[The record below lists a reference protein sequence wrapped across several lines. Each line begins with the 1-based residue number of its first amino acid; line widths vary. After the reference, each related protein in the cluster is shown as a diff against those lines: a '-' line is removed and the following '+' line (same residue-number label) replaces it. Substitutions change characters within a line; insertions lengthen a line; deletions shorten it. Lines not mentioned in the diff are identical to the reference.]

1 MLLRCITY
9 SYCAISRYSIGLPGI
24 CALGLGYHVS
34 FSDYNALVLQKLTSI
49 NVALN
54 DTTTTT
60 DSNHTNSD
68 KACTNTTYYDSN
80 RTRYYAGD
88 WISVS
93 IRLLLGQRYSLILTA
108 ETLYTL
114 DTCKKVSIYTLY
126 HNTHCNTYIRF
137 ISYVLACL
145 LVYTVYRIGVLYAQD
160 SSGEGRRG
168 TDGE

>member
-1 MLLRCITY
+1 MFRSSATSPLTCLELGCGAGTDNIHVHIMLLLRCII
-9 SYCAISRYSIGLPGI
+9 SCSRAISRYTIGLPGI

-34 FSDYNALVLQKLTSI
+34 FSDYNAVVLQKLTSV

-54 DTTTTT
+54 NTTITTATTGNTTTTT
-60 DSNHTNSD
+60 SNSSS
-68 KACTNTTYYDSN
+68 NTTNAVNGDIN

-114 DTCKKVSIYTLY
+114 DTCKKVSIY
-126 HNTHCNTYIRF
+126 
-137 ISYVLACL
+137 
-145 LVYTVYRIGVLYAQD
+145 LV
-160 SSGEGRRG
+160 S
-168 TDGE
+168 

>member
-1 MLLRCITY
+1 MYT
-9 SYCAISRYSIGLPGI
+9 IGLPGI
-24 CALGLGYHVS
+24 CALGLGYHIS
-34 FSDYNALVLQKLTSI
+34 FSDYNAVILQKLTSI

-54 DTTTTT
+54 NTNNTTTV
-60 DSNHTNSD
+60 NS
-68 KACTNTTYYDSN
+68 NTTNNSSTTNDVIGDNS

-126 HNTHCNTYIRF
+126 
-137 ISYVLACL
+137 
-145 LVYTVYRIGVLYAQD
+145 YTV
-160 SSGEGRRG
+160 
-168 TDGE
+168 

>member
-1 MLLRCITY
+1 MYNI
-9 SYCAISRYSIGLPGI
+9 IGLPGI

-34 FSDYNALVLQKLTSI
+34 FSDYNAVVLQKLTST

-54 DTTTTT
+54 NTTTTATTVNCNTTTTT
-60 DSNHTNSD
+60 SISSNIAN
-68 KACTNTTYYDSN
+68 ATYYDSN

-114 DTCKKVSIYTLY
+114 DTCRKVNIY
-126 HNTHCNTYIRF
+126 F
-137 ISYVLACL
+137 V
-145 LVYTVYRIGVLYAQD
+145 
-160 SSGEGRRG
+160 
-168 TDGE
+168 